1 MCGMKWLLRRLRTV
15 ALSGDAQALL
25 RAAAERAR
33 TYAHDYIGVEHVFLS
48 AWALPDTHA
57 GHQLIRSM
65 PIDVPSFISE
75 LETFS
80 RVVTGRPVPSAL
92 PYTPRLAQV
101 LKGAKRLARLSEAR
115 EVTVVQLLGAIAWEG
130 NSAVSYVLRQ
140 HVIRSS
146 KLKKEQ
152 GAGAVFLA
160 LTCFPGVHLF
170 DPNETPNQ
178 PLKPTAPSG
187 HGSP

>member
-1 MCGMKWLLRRLRTV
+1 MKWLTRRLRTV

-57 GHQLIRSM
+57 GHQLIHSM
-65 PIDVPSFISE
+65 PIDVPAFISE

-80 RVVTGRPVPSAL
+80 CVVTGRPVPTAL
-92 PYTPRLAQV
+92 PYTPRLTHV
-101 LKGAKRLARLSEAR
+101 LKGAKKLARFSDAP

-140 HVIRSS
+140 HVIRVS
-146 KLKKEQ
+146 KPKKEQ
-152 GAGAVFLA
+152 MTGAVFLA

-170 DPNETPNQ
+170 DPKETPNQ
-178 PLKPTAPSG
+178 ALEPTAPSG
-187 HGSP
+187 RGSS

>member
-1 MCGMKWLLRRLRTV
+1 MKWLTRRLRTV

-33 TYAHDYIGVEHVFLS
+33 TYGHDYIGVEHVFLS
-48 AWALPDTHA
+48 AWALPETHA

-65 PIDVPSFISE
+65 PIDVPTFISE

-80 RVVTGRPVPSAL
+80 RVVTGRPVPTAL
-92 PYTPRLAQV
+92 PYTPRLTRV
-101 LKGAKRLARLSEAR
+101 LKGAKKLARFSDAT
-115 EVTVVQLLGAIAWEG
+115 EVAVVQLLGAIAWEG

-146 KLKKEQ
+146 KPKKEQ
-152 GAGAVFLA
+152 VTGELFLA
-160 LTCFPGVHLF
+160 LTCFPGIHLF
-170 DPNETPNQ
+170 DPKETPDRSSEW
-178 PLKPTAPSG
+178 LRAS
-187 HGSP
+187 